1 MLTRRACRPRKKASL
16 LAAAGVAC
24 VAVSATTITGAAAAV
39 SRLPGPG
46 PGGRA
51 QASASRPRCNA
62 GPEYQTMAHRLA
74 RALGAAMRSRFTSTD
89 PAYDPFQSVSL
100 SVSDDSLELTCWYH
114 STRLNYSASA
124 VKATILAALLLMAQ
138 DERRGLGSWEK
149 NEAWLMITQSDN
161 AAATALWDH
170 VGLARLQHF
179 LDRAKMT
186 QTELNTWGAW
196 GLTEITPHDET
207 VLLRL
212 LKSPDRVL
220 TNRSRDYELDL
231 MSHVISAQA
240 WGVRAGG
247 QKYFTWHIKNGWAPL
262 PDPDRSAWVV
272 NSIGCFLHQKFGY
285 TIVVLT
291 RDNPASGLSY
301 GIATIEKIARVINR
315 ALVPSAISSW
325 PESAP
330 PAVAGLRP
338 VLRQVLPARP
348 GRG

>member
-16 LAAAGVAC
+16 LA
-24 VAVSATTITGAAAAV
+24 
-39 SRLPGPG
+39 P
-46 PGGRA
+46 
-51 QASASRPRCNA
+51 
-62 GPEYQTMAHRLA
+62 
-74 RALGAAMRSRFTSTD
+74 
-89 PAYDPFQSVSL
+89 
-100 SVSDDSLELTCWYH
+100 
-114 STRLNYSASA
+114 
-124 VKATILAALLLMAQ
+124 
-138 DERRGLGSWEK
+138 
-149 NEAWLMITQSDN
+149 
-161 AAATALWDH
+161 ATALWDH

-212 LKSPDRVL
+212 LKSPGRVL
-220 TNRSRDYELDL
+220 TNRSRD
-231 MSHVISAQA
+231 
-240 WGVRAGG
+240 
-247 QKYFTWHIKNGWAPL
+247 
-262 PDPDRSAWVV
+262 
-272 NSIGCFLHQKFGY
+272 FLHKKFGY

-325 PESAP
+325 PEPAP

-338 VLRQVLPARP
+338 VPRQVLPARP